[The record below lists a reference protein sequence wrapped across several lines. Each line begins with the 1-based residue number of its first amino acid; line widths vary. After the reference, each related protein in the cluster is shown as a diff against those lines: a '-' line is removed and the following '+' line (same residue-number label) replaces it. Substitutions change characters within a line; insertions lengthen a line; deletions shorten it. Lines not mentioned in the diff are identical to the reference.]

1 MVNNIQ
7 STQTNAV
14 SDISV
19 KKLETASAST
29 KQKQSS
35 NSEQYEGRYDT
46 FEKSNSSSEDTTGIY
61 SKEKIAEQL
70 ELAEEQRQQAF
81 HNFIQS
87 MVTEQFEES
96 NFTLAGLNLKVT
108 EADSQKALEAI
119 SDGGEYSVDAV
130 ATRIMDMAEALAG
143 GDQTKL
149 AMLREAV
156 TAGFSDA
163 AKKLGLKDEEM
174 PDITKETYAEVMN
187 RFDAWEQSFKEKE
200 EDSEQE

>member
-119 SDGGEYSVDAV
+119 SDDGEYSIDAV
-130 ATRIMDMAEALAG
+130 STRIMDMAEALAG

-156 TAGFSDA
+156 TAGFNDA
-163 AKKLGLKDEEM
+163 AEKLGFKAEEM